1 MGNQTARRIR
11 AQRGRARSQW
21 GARGIKQIRVPSILI
36 GHVPSVHHKRGAPAV
51 ARAPDRPRVRRLT
64 RGGWAT
70 KPPAARARQSSG
82 TTAIGADG
90 AAALGKNRAKKPQKP
105 KLERAA
111 RNRGRAR
118 CRVGVPYDFGPQSQ
132 SQTFGPQS
140 QTGSCCVIVCV
151 KSAQNQKNNKR
162 KQQ

>member
-1 MGNQTARRIR
+1 MNRHKFHHKQGAHATARASHRPR
-11 AQRGRARSQW
+11 AGRVTRGGWATGSLATHALQGAGRARN
-21 GARGIKQIRVPSILI
+21 GARAGLKQIRVPSDILI

-51 ARAPDRPRVRRLT
+51 ARAPDRPRVRILT

-82 TTAIGADG
+82 AAAMG
-90 AAALGKNRAKKPQKP
+90 AALGKNRAKKPQKP

-118 CRVGVPYDFGPQSQ
+118 CRVGVPYDFGPQ
-132 SQTFGPQS
+132 TRAKG
-140 QTGSCCVIVCV
+140 GL
-151 KSAQNQKNNKR
+151 
-162 KQQ
+162 

>member
-1 MGNQTARRIR
+1 MGNQTARRTR

-51 ARAPDRPRVRRLT
+51 ARAPDRPRVRILT

-82 TTAIGADG
+82 AAAMG
-90 AAALGKNRAKKPQKP
+90 AALGKNRAKKPQKP

-140 QTGSCCVIVCV
+140 QTGRCWPS
-151 KSAQNQKNNKR
+151 KSAQTR
-162 KQQ
+162 KTTIPTSKYVN